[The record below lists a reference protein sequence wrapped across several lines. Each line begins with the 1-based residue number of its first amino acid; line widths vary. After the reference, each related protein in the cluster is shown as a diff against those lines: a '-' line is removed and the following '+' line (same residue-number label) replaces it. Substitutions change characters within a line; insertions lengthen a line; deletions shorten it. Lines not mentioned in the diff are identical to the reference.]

1 MLDSIKIY
9 IMFNKHTYYIY
20 AYDVCAVSPPFPKE
34 GQGWFVILIELK
46 FLRRKEKMEYGM
58 IMELSLPFAYKPS
71 PLIL

>member
-34 GQGWFVILIELK
+34 GQGWFVIFI
-46 FLRRKEKMEYGM
+46 
-58 IMELSLPFAYKPS
+58 
-71 PLIL
+71 